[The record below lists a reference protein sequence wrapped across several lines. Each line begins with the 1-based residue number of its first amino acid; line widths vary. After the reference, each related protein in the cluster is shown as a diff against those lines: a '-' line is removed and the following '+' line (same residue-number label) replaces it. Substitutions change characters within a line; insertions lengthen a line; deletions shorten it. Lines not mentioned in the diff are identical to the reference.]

1 MTPTAAP
8 PAMTRSA
15 ARPER
20 RRSAPRPIAAATFD
34 RAAAVLRVLAHPV
47 RLRIVDRLLRGPMHV
62 GRLAEQLDLPQAV
75 VSQHLA
81 QMRAHGI
88 VQSRRA
94 DRRAYY
100 DVINPHAQHLLEC
113 IRKHGDGR

>member
-1 MTPTAAP
+1 MTPA
-8 PAMTRSA
+8 A
-15 ARPER
+15 ARPAR
-20 RRSAPRPIAAATFD
+20 TRIADATFD

-47 RLRIVDRLLRGPMHV
+47 RLRIVDRLLRGPVHV

-81 QMRAHGI
+81 QMRSHGI
-88 VQSRRA
+88 VEPRRE

-100 DVINPHAQHLLEC
+100 HVINPHAEHLLAC
-113 IRKHGDGR
+113 IRRHGDGR